1 MGKFHG
7 TLEELK
13 ALVADLGYRGEW
25 IDDAEKRVF
34 RSADGALLNWW
45 PSTHTWQA
53 QGPSTVKTTLN
64 TAISTALSDP
74 SDSTS
79 VANTVPTQRSAL
91 TPSSTE
97 TAVDSPDENSKRVF
111 VVHGHDQT
119 ARTELQLILHQL
131 NLDPLVLADTGGQG
145 LTIIEALE
153 KEMSSSSGGKRFG
166 IVLLTPDD
174 MGYER
179 EKTPKDAEPRA
190 RQNVVME
197 MGMLIAAFGR
207 HRVAI
212 LRKGQVSVPSDA
224 NGIIYLGFADHVNET
239 AAKLC
244 KRLTDA
250 GFELKPEAVAEA
262 CT

>member
-1 MGKFHG
+1 MDKFHG

-13 ALVADLGYRGEW
+13 TLVASLGYRGEW
-25 IDDAEKRVF
+25 IDDDEKRVF

-64 TAISTALSDP
+64 TAILTAL

-79 VANTVPTQRSAL
+79 VASTVPTQRSAL

-97 TAVDSPDENSKRVF
+97 TAVDSPDEDSKRVF
-111 VVHGHDQT
+111 VVHGHDQI

-131 NLDPLVLADTGGQG
+131 NLDPFVLADTGGQG
-145 LTIIEALE
+145 MTIIEALE
-153 KEMSSSSGGKRFG
+153 KEMSSSSGWKRFG

-207 HRVAI
+207 PRVAI

-244 KRLTDA
+244 KRLRPLATIN
-250 GFELKPEAVAEA
+250 
-262 CT
+262 